1 MAARVSNPKPPRKP
15 QRASGK
21 PQGNKSNAAK
31 GASPTARNAGG
42 AHETAKRS
50 RTLHDANTPN
60 ARRPGVARDSKF
72 SDEQRTR
79 HDRGDGGDPRGL
91 RDQQTGPQ
99 ARGSREARSSLPL
112 DGEQVE
118 GRRAVRELLVAAKR
132 SVKAVFVSN
141 ELDQSDLIDE
151 IKALAGPALRM
162 VTTDRI
168 HELART
174 ESHQGVVAHAEPLK
188 NVELL
193 TLARDRLPFIV
204 ILDGVTDPGNVGAI
218 LRTADTAG
226 VTGVVLP
233 RKRSVHVSPTVA
245 KSAAGAVEHVP
256 IALVSGIPGAID
268 RLKRERVW
276 IVGLDGDASQT
287 LDDLSIATEPLALV
301 LGAEGRGL
309 AALTK
314 RRCDILIKI
323 PMYGHVESMNVSA
336 AGAVAMHE
344 IARRRART

>member
-1 MAARVSNPKPPRKP
+1 MSNPKPPRKP

-21 PQGNKSNAAK
+21 PPPNKSSAAK
-31 GASPTARNAGG
+31 GSSPTARNTGG
-42 AHETAKRS
+42 GHETAKRP
-50 RTLHDANTPN
+50 RTVHDANSPN

-79 HDRGDGGDPRGL
+79 RDRGDDSDLRGF
-91 RDQQTGPQ
+91 REQQNGSQ
-99 ARGSREARSSLPL
+99 VRGSRSAREPRSALPL

-151 IKALAGPALRM
+151 IKALAGPALKM

-193 TLARDRLPFIV
+193 SLAHDRLPFIV

>member
-1 MAARVSNPKPPRKP
+1 MAARVSNPKPKRQPPRQSGKP
-15 QRASGK
+15 ASGK
-21 PQGNKSNAAK
+21 PAKPSK
-31 GASPTARNAGG
+31 GAKPRTEAPRKPG
-42 AHETAKRS
+42 ANST
-50 RTLHDANTPN
+50 RTP
-60 ARRPGVARDSKF
+60 REPGVARDVKF
-72 SDEQRTR
+72 ANDSRGRRDASGA
-79 HDRGDGGDPRGL
+79 RGDRVARDDRPR
-91 RDQQTGPQ
+91 
-99 ARGSREARSSLPL
+99 RSELPL
-112 DGEQVE
+112 DGEQIE
-118 GRRAVRELLVAAKR
+118 GRRAVRELLAAAKR
-132 SVKAVFVSN
+132 NVKVVFVSN
-141 ELDQSDLIDE
+141 ELDESALIDE
-151 IKALAGPALRM
+151 IKLLAGPALRM
-162 VTTDRI
+162 VPGERI

-193 TLARDRLPFIV
+193 TLAHAPMPFIV

-256 IALVSGIPGAID
+256 IALVSGVPGAID

-276 IVGLDGDASQT
+276 IVGLDGDATQT
-287 LDDLSIATEPLALV
+287 LDDLTIATEPIALV
-301 LGAEGRGL
+301 LGAEGKGL
-309 AALTK
+309 APLTK
-314 RRCDILIKI
+314 RRCDVLVKI

-336 AGAVAMHE
+336 AGAIAMHE